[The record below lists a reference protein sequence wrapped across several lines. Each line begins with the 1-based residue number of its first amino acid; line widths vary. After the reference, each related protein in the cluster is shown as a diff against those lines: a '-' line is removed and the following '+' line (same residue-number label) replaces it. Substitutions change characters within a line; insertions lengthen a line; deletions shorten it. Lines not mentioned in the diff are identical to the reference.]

1 MARTHILSFLLS
13 SLCAGLLA
21 APISASTYDEAKAAL
36 ERHDFEL
43 AAEKFLILTEENAE
57 WAPGWVTLGQCYY
70 FLGESEKGHEAIE
83 KGKGLDPLINLFPA
97 YMSVGQALYNDK
109 QYAKAVFALERAAE
123 HAPADRAVSVGL
135 TLGYAQYL
143 AEQYATARKTLDRYI
158 ERSGFDEEP
167 VFYLA
172 LACQRTQDYPCAL
185 ENLRRLQDSGPSG
198 ARAPKVNK
206 YLAEWSRYWA
216 LAPENESRRDALLVD
231 AVGDTFAWFE
241 AEPGNPGAVVSYG
254 KTLLAAERPGDLI
267 AALGPAA
274 SAHPEQ
280 CPTRTLL
287 AKANNAMK
295 QNSLAERWAAE
306 AVGCDPDDAEAHVE
320 LGVARSAQLRT
331 EHTTIEEVHR
341 DQALATSALESINR
355 GIHLNEGAGKRAT
368 ELQGQLRKALA
379 RLDQVEAEIAE
390 HEEDHRRKIAEAT
403 GVEIAQRCK
412 TLYWA
417 RRDDSRAVS
426 PEDEAYY
433 RKHDCDKFARTSR
446 IGR

>member
-1 MARTHILSFLLS
+1 MLRTRVLPFLLS
-13 SLCAGLLA
+13 GLYAGLLA
-21 APISASTYDEAKAAL
+21 APISASTFDEAKAAL
-36 ERHDFEL
+36 ERQDYEL
-43 AAEKFLILTEENAE
+43 AAERYLVLTAENPE

-70 FLGESEKGHEAIE
+70 FLGEPEKGREAIE
-83 KGKGLDPLINLFPA
+83 KGKGLDPLVNLFPA
-97 YMSVGQALYNDK
+97 YMSVGQALYSNK
-109 QYAKAVFALERAAE
+109 HYAKAVFALERAAE

-143 AEQYATARKTLDRYI
+143 AKLYQPARETLDRYI

-172 LACQRTQDYPCAL
+172 LACQRIQDYPCAL
-185 ENLRRLQDSGPSG
+185 ENLRRLQASGVSA
-198 ARAPKVNK
+198 ARASKVNK

-216 LAPENESRRDALLVD
+216 LAPHNESRRDALLAD
-231 AVGDTFAWFE
+231 AVGDTLAWFE
-241 AEPGNPGAVVSYG
+241 AEPGNSDAVRSYG
-254 KTLLAAERPGDLI
+254 KTLLAAERPDDLI
-267 AALGPAA
+267 AALVPIV
-274 SAHPEQ
+274 STHPEQ
-280 CPTRTLL
+280 CTARTLL

-295 QNSLAERWAAE
+295 RSSEAERWAAE

-320 LGVARSAQLRT
+320 LGVAHSAQLRT
-331 EHTTIEEVHR
+331 EHTTIEDVHR
-341 DQALATSALESINR
+341 DQALASSALASIKR
-355 GIHLNEGAGKRAT
+355 GIQLSEAAGKRAT

-390 HEEDHRRKIAEAT
+390 HEENHRRELADAT
-403 GVEIAQRCK
+403 WVEIAHRCK